1 MRRHRFI
8 IPDIVLAEDVVGIR
22 DADLAY
28 QLRTVLRIRP
38 GDEIIVVDGA
48 GSESVA
54 TIQGYTEGAVM
65 LAVQAPRALET
76 EPKRNVTIYAAIT
89 KRDTFE
95 WGCQK
100 ATECGVTRIV
110 PVITE
115 RTVKP
120 NLNLIRVRA
129 IVKEAAEQ
137 SGRGSV
143 PEVDQPLNY
152 VDAVL
157 DQKTAM
163 KFIASTAEG
172 KNLNDID
179 FGDNDVAI
187 LIGPEGGFSEKE
199 VAEAEASGWVPV
211 SLGARVL
218 RAETAVTVAAY
229 ILAK

>member
-22 DADLAY
+22 DADLAH

-76 EPKRNVTIYAAIT
+76 EPTRNVTIYAAIT

-110 PVITE
+110 PVVTE

-129 IVKEAAEQ
+129 IVKEASEQ

-157 DQKTAM
+157 DQKTGL

-179 FGDNDVAI
+179 FGDENVSI
-187 LIGPEGGFSEKE
+187 LIGPEGGFSDKE
-199 VAEAEASGWVPV
+199 VAEAEASGWVRV

-229 ILAK
+229 LLAK